1 MHNKGKEEYCI
12 YILDLVQKKNMMMPG
27 CIRDKF
33 IILEWG
39 QGKFLASMFQ
49 TIEMTTANQ
58 NPKKMTIQKLIK
70 TREQEA

>member
-1 MHNKGKEEYCI
+1 
-12 YILDLVQKKNMMMPG
+12 MMMPG
-27 CIRDKF
+27 YIRDKF

-58 NPKKMTIQKLIK
+58 NPKKMTIQNLIK